1 MENGNQIGKQHKAI
15 IMNRRVCNLT
25 GVTDVISFDPQEVLL
40 ETEQGILTLQGQ
52 DLHVSRL
59 TLEKGELDLDG
70 RIDSASY
77 SSDPSAHMRK
87 ESILK
92 RLFQ

>member
-1 MENGNQIGKQHKAI
+1 MNQITKQHKAI
-15 IMNRRVCNLT
+15 IMNRRICNLT
-25 GVTDVISFDPQEVLL
+25 GVTDVISFDPKEVLL

-70 RIDSASY
+70 RIDSATY
-77 SSDPSAHMRK
+77 TSDPAGHLHKDSL
-87 ESILK
+87 LK
-92 RLFQ
+92 RLFR